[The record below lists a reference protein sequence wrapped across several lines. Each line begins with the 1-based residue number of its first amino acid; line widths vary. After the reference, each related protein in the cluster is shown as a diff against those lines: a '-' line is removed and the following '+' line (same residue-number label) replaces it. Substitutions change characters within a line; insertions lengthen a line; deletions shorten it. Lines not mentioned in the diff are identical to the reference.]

1 MTANHPERI
10 FGLRDPVAR
19 IRCWSMIDEDRAFPS
34 ARQDADA
41 AERVRDLPQTRS
53 PSYRL
58 AFTDR
63 DFLFRDELR
72 GVRLEL
78 ELLKA
83 DLALQHAEVD
93 STIVVFGSAR
103 AAAPESPNAKELDEL
118 ADDYDDARR
127 FGRLVAQAPAVNGR
141 RFVIATGG
149 GGGIMEAA
157 NRGAQEAGAN
167 TIGFNIVLQTEQ
179 APNRYITPELCFQFH
194 YFAIRKMHLLMR
206 AAALVCFPGGFGTM
220 DELFETLTLIQTGKI
235 ARIPVLLFRA
245 EWWKRTI
252 NFDALAVEEMVSP
265 GDLQIFQYVDSAEE
279 AWQAIRDFYGDANG
293 PRSEP

>member
-1 MTANHPERI
+1 MVE
-10 FGLRDPVAR
+10 
-19 IRCWSMIDEDRAFPS
+19 EDRAFPS
-34 ARQDADA
+34 ARQDAEA

-58 AFTDR
+58 AFVDR

-78 ELLKA
+78 ELLKP
-83 DLALQHAEVD
+83 DLALREAEIE

-103 AAAPESPNAKELDEL
+103 APGPDALNAKALKDL
-118 ADDYDDARR
+118 ANDYDNARR
-127 FGRLVAQAPAVNGR
+127 FGRLVAQAPPVAGR

-179 APNRYITPELCFQFH
+179 APNRHITPELCFQFH

-235 ARIPVLLFRA
+235 APIPVLLFRP
-245 EWWKRTI
+245 EWWKRMVS
-252 NFDALAVEEMVSP
+252 FDALVVEEVVSP
-265 GDLQIFQYVDSAEE
+265 GDLQIFQYVDSAEQ
-279 AWQAIRDFYGDANG
+279 AWQAIQDFYSDGDV
-293 PRSEP
+293 PQSEA